1 MSHNPFS
8 PNYKSQLDLSDIT
21 RERKLSESR
30 SASLE
35 KRRQSDDPEVR
46 RQAEGTILGLSKKAD
61 KLRVEAEALYEKA
74 DKKLAKAGKK
84 ALQSIGQW
92 PKKKPLNQPPI
103 NSQAKLQS
111 DPPGKSAKLS
121 RGRAI

>member
-8 PNYKSQLDLSDIT
+8 PDYKGQLDLSDIT

-35 KRRQSDDPEVR
+35 KRRQSDDPHIR
-46 RQAEGTILGLSKKAD
+46 QQAEGTIPGMGNKS
-61 KLRVEAEALYEKA
+61 R
-74 DKKLAKAGKK
+74 AGKEG
-84 ALQSIGQW
+84 IGQW

-103 NSQAKLQS
+103 NSQAKLQVA
-111 DPPGKSAKLS
+111 DPGKQARLS

>member
-8 PNYKSQLDLSDIT
+8 PAYKSQLDLSDIT

-35 KRRQSDDPEVR
+35 KRRQSDDPHIR
-46 RQAEGTILGLSKKAD
+46 QQAEGTIPGL
-61 KLRVEAEALYEKA
+61 
-74 DKKLAKAGKK
+74 GKK
-84 ALQSIGQW
+84 ARAGKEAIGLW

-103 NSQAKLQS
+103 NSQAKLQVA
-111 DPPGKSAKLS
+111 DPGKQARLS

>member
-35 KRRQSDDPEVR
+35 KRRQSDDPKVR
-46 RQAEGTILGLSKKAD
+46 QQADGTIPGMGNKSRPGK
-61 KLRVEAEALYEKA
+61 EA
-74 DKKLAKAGKK
+74 
-84 ALQSIGQW
+84 IGQW
-92 PKKKPLNQPPI
+92 PAKKPLTQPPKNARAVLPHDI
-103 NSQAKLQS
+103 
-111 DPPGKSAKLS
+111 DPGKSAKLS

>member
-35 KRRQSDDPEVR
+35 KRRQSDDPHIR
-46 RQAEGTILGLSKKAD
+46 QQAEGTIPGMGNKP
-61 KLRVEAEALYEKA
+61 R
-74 DKKLAKAGKK
+74 AGKE
-84 ALQSIGQW
+84 AIGQW
-92 PKKKPLNQPPI
+92 PKGKPLNQPPI

-111 DPPGKSAKLS
+111 DAPGKSAKLS

>member
-21 RERKLSESR
+21 RARKLSE
-30 SASLE
+30 ANVKSLNE
-35 KRRQSDDPEVR
+35 RRQSDDPEVR
-46 RQAEGTILGLSKKAD
+46 QLAMGTIPGL
-61 KLRVEAEALYEKA
+61 
-74 DKKLAKAGKK
+74 GKK
-84 ALQSIGQW
+84 ASAGKETIGQW
-92 PKKKPLNQPPI
+92 PKGKPLNQPPI

-111 DPPGKSAKLS
+111 DAPGKSAKLS

>member
-35 KRRQSDDPEVR
+35 KRRQSDDPKVR
-46 RQAEGTILGLSKKAD
+46 QQAEGTIPGMGRKSP
-61 KLRVEAEALYEKA
+61 R
-74 DKKLAKAGKK
+74 AGKE
-84 ALQSIGQW
+84 AIGQW
-92 PKKKPLNQPPI
+92 PKKKPLTQPPKNARAVLPHDI
-103 NSQAKLQS
+103 
-111 DPPGKSAKLS
+111 DPGKSAKLS

>member
-8 PNYKSQLDLSDIT
+8 PDYKAQIDTRDIT

-46 RQAEGTILGLSKKAD
+46 QLAMGTIHGL
-61 KLRVEAEALYEKA
+61 
-74 DKKLAKAGKK
+74 GKK
-84 ALQSIGQW
+84 ASAGKETIGQW
-92 PKKKPLNQPPI
+92 PKKKLLNQPPI

-111 DPPGKSAKLS
+111 DAPGKSAKLS

>member
-35 KRRQSDDPEVR
+35 KRRQSDDPHIR
-46 RQAEGTILGLSKKAD
+46 QQAEGTIPGMGNKS
-61 KLRVEAEALYEKA
+61 R
-74 DKKLAKAGKK
+74 AGKE
-84 ALQSIGQW
+84 AIGLW
-92 PKKKPLNQPPI
+92 PKKKPLNQPPK
-103 NSQAKLQS
+103 NARAVLPHDEDK
-111 DPPGKSAKLS
+111 GKSARLS

>member
-35 KRRQSDDPEVR
+35 KRRQSDDPKVR
-46 RQAEGTILGLSKKAD
+46 QQAEGTIPGMGNKS
-61 KLRVEAEALYEKA
+61 R
-74 DKKLAKAGKK
+74 AGKE
-84 ALQSIGQW
+84 AIGQW
-92 PKKKPLNQPPI
+92 PKKKPLTQPPKNARAVLPHDI
-103 NSQAKLQS
+103 
-111 DPPGKSAKLS
+111 DPGKSAKLS

>member
-21 RERKLSESR
+21 RSRKLSE
-30 SASLE
+30 ANVKSLE
-35 KRRQSDDPEVR
+35 KRRQSDDPHIR
-46 RQAEGTILGLSKKAD
+46 QQAEGTIPGMGNKS
-61 KLRVEAEALYEKA
+61 R
-74 DKKLAKAGKK
+74 AGKE
-84 ALQSIGQW
+84 AIGLW

-103 NSQAKLQS
+103 NSQAKLQVA
-111 DPPGKSAKLS
+111 DPGKQARLS

>member
-8 PNYKSQLDLSDIT
+8 PDYKAQIDTRDIT

-35 KRRQSDDPEVR
+35 KRRQSDDPHIR
-46 RQAEGTILGLSKKAD
+46 QQAEGTIPGMGNKS
-61 KLRVEAEALYEKA
+61 R
-74 DKKLAKAGKK
+74 AGKE
-84 ALQSIGQW
+84 AIGQW

-103 NSQAKLQS
+103 NSQAKLQVA
-111 DPPGKSAKLS
+111 DPGKQARLS

>member
-21 RERKLSESR
+21 RERQLSESR

-35 KRRQSDDPEVR
+35 KRRQSDDPHI
-46 RQAEGTILGLSKKAD
+46 RQQADGTIPGMGNKSRA
-61 KLRVEAEALYEKA
+61 
-74 DKKLAKAGKK
+74 AKEP
-84 ALQSIGQW
+84 IGQW

-103 NSQAKLQS
+103 NSQAKLQVA
-111 DPPGKSAKLS
+111 DPGKQARLS

>member
-35 KRRQSDDPEVR
+35 KRRQSDDPHIR
-46 RQAEGTILGLSKKAD
+46 QQAEGTIPGMGNKS
-61 KLRVEAEALYEKA
+61 R
-74 DKKLAKAGKK
+74 AGKD
-84 ALQSIGQW
+84 AIGQW
-92 PKKKPLNQPPI
+92 PKKKPLNQPPK
-103 NSQAKLQS
+103 NARAVLPYDEDK
-111 DPPGKSAKLS
+111 GKSARLS

>member
-35 KRRQSDDPEVR
+35 KRRQSDDPHIR
-46 RQAEGTILGLSKKAD
+46 QQAEGTIPGMGNKS
-61 KLRVEAEALYEKA
+61 R
-74 DKKLAKAGKK
+74 AGKE
-84 ALQSIGQW
+84 AIGQW

-103 NSQAKLQS
+103 NSQAKLQVA
-111 DPPGKSAKLS
+111 DPGKQARLS

>member
-46 RQAEGTILGLSKKAD
+46 RQAEGTIPGMGKKS
-61 KLRVEAEALYEKA
+61 R
-74 DKKLAKAGKK
+74 AGKE
-84 ALQSIGQW
+84 AIGQW
-92 PKKKPLNQPPI
+92 PKKKPLNQPPKNPKAVLPHDI
-103 NSQAKLQS
+103 
-111 DPPGKSAKLS
+111 DPGKSAKLS

>member
-35 KRRQSDDPEVR
+35 KRRQSDDPHIR
-46 RQAEGTILGLSKKAD
+46 QQAEGTIPGLGKKS
-61 KLRVEAEALYEKA
+61 R
-74 DKKLAKAGKK
+74 AGKE
-84 ALQSIGQW
+84 AIGQW

-103 NSQAKLQS
+103 NSQAKLQVA
-111 DPPGKSAKLS
+111 DPGKQARLS

>member
-8 PNYKSQLDLSDIT
+8 PAYKSQLDLSDIT

-35 KRRQSDDPEVR
+35 KRRQSDDPHIR
-46 RQAEGTILGLSKKAD
+46 QQAEGTIPGMGNKS
-61 KLRVEAEALYEKA
+61 R
-74 DKKLAKAGKK
+74 AGKE
-84 ALQSIGQW
+84 AIGQW

-111 DPPGKSAKLS
+111 DAPGKSAKLS

>member
-8 PNYKSQLDLSDIT
+8 TAYVSQIDTSDIT

-35 KRRQSDDPEVR
+35 KRRQSDDPHIR
-46 RQAEGTILGLSKKAD
+46 QQAEGTIPGMGNKARAV
-61 KLRVEAEALYEKA
+61 KEA
-74 DKKLAKAGKK
+74 
-84 ALQSIGQW
+84 IGQW

-111 DPPGKSAKLS
+111 APPMKSAKLS

>member
-35 KRRQSDDPEVR
+35 ARRQSDDPEIR

-61 KLRVEAEALYEKA
+61 KHVKET
-74 DKKLAKAGKK
+74 
-84 ALQSIGQW
+84 IGQW

-111 DPPGKSAKLS
+111 DAPGKSAKLS

>member
-8 PNYKSQLDLSDIT
+8 PNYRSQLDLSDIS

-35 KRRQSDDPEVR
+35 KRRQSDDPHIR
-46 RQAEGTILGLSKKAD
+46 QQAEGTIPGMGKKS
-61 KLRVEAEALYEKA
+61 R
-74 DKKLAKAGKK
+74 AGKE
-84 ALQSIGQW
+84 SIGQW
-92 PKKKPLNQPPI
+92 PAKKPLTQPPKNPKAVLPHDI
-103 NSQAKLQS
+103 
-111 DPPGKSAKLS
+111 DPGKSAKLS

>member
-21 RERKLSESR
+21 RERRLSETR

-46 RQAEGTILGLSKKAD
+46 RQAEGTIPGMGNKS
-61 KLRVEAEALYEKA
+61 R
-74 DKKLAKAGKK
+74 AGKE
-84 ALQSIGQW
+84 AIGQW

-111 DPPGKSAKLS
+111 DAPGKSAKLS

>member
-1 MSHNPFS
+1 MSQNPFS

-35 KRRQSDDPEVR
+35 ARRQSDDPEIR
-46 RQAEGTILGLSKKAD
+46 RQAEGTILGL
-61 KLRVEAEALYEKA
+61 
-74 DKKLAKAGKK
+74 
-84 ALQSIGQW
+84 
-92 PKKKPLNQPPI
+92 PKKKPLNQPPK
-103 NSQAKLQS
+103 NARAVLPHEEDK
-111 DPPGKSAKLS
+111 GKSARLS